1 MKPHVQGQGQK
12 ISGPKPTNY
21 VLKTLLK
28 NSIADLI
35 IYSIVSKLRLQNY
48 ELYGFMDSVWV
59 SAILQ
64 MVYFTKFFWWE
75 SGYMRTIDIMLDRAG
90 FYICWGCLCWIPG
103 FYASVSLYLASR
115 TVQLG
120 FFWSVFILAAGVV
133 SCLINYAADRQKLEV
148 RQSDAKCLVW
158 GNPPEVIRAE
168 YQLANGQTRTSL
180 LLVSGYWG
188 LARHFH
194 YVPELAL
201 AFLWSL
207 PALFDNIFP
216 YIYALFLCV
225 LLVHRTFRDDTKC
238 REKYGKYWDEYC
250 RKVPYKMIPY
260 IF

>member
-1 MKPHVQGQGQK
+1 MV
-12 ISGPKPTNY
+12 N
-21 VLKTLLK
+21 
-28 NSIADLI
+28 
-35 IYSIVSKLRLQNY
+35 KLCLQNY
-48 ELYGFMDSVWV
+48 ELYGVIDSVWV

-103 FYASVSLYLASR
+103 VYASVSMYLASR
-115 TVQLG
+115 AVQLG
-120 FFWSVFILAAGVV
+120 FFWSVFILIAGVT
-133 SCLINYAADRQKLEV
+133 SCMINYAADRQKLEV
-148 RQSDAKCLVW
+148 RKSDGKCLIW
-158 GNPPEVIRAE
+158 GQKPDMIRAE
-168 YQLANGQTRTSL
+168 YQLNSGQTRTSL

-201 AFLWSL
+201 AFLWSF
-207 PALFDNIFP
+207 PAMFHNIMP
-216 YIYALFLCV
+216 YTYALVLV
-225 LLVHRTFRDDTKC
+225 GLLVHRTFRDDTKC

-260 IF
+260 VF